1 MEQINLASLQW
12 NLIAGG
18 LAIFLL
24 GINIMGDSLTN
35 FAGPKLRG
43 YIEKYTST
51 PLKGI
56 LVGIFITG
64 AIQSSSATTVIAIS
78 FVRAGIM
85 SLEQSMAIILGANIG
100 TTVTAI
106 LIGFS
111 IEYVAY
117 FICLI
122 GVFVTLFAKRKRTQY
137 VGNIIVGFGLLFIGL
152 QMMGDSLKDLK
163 DLPGFSEM
171 VGRMATNPIIAVLV
185 GTVITAVIQSSS
197 AFIGII
203 QTLFAASAINLH
215 VALALMF
222 GANIGTCV
230 TSLLASIGG
239 SLAAKR
245 TALFHVLF
253 NASISILFL
262 ILLSPYHALVSF
274 LAEKIG
280 ANPMMTIALGHF
292 TFNFIG
298 MLIFTPLIKPTAK
311 FLSKLIPGKESMF
324 SDVHQVEL
332 QEQLIRSF
340 PASALDQ
347 AKAAIVN
354 ESDIALQTLKSSQQY
369 LITGDPIHLSNL
381 NQAEDIV
388 NRMDKDIEKYLL
400 EISQQ
405 ELAPELDTEF
415 QIYLLVQKH
424 IERIS
429 DLGQNLGEYYEEIF
443 DSNEKYVPEAI
454 EDLTKIYELVIHN
467 YINAIEVFKT
477 KDVNL
482 FDILSEDEANLDL
495 LEHELRH
502 SHYDRLTSSG
512 IGDNNIAS
520 SLFVDIVS
528 TFERIGDHA
537 YNIARSTIEPV
548 KIN

>member
-1 MEQINLASLQW
+1 MEQISLASLQW

-51 PLKGI
+51 PLKAI

-85 SLEQSMAIILGANIG
+85 SLEQSMGIILGANIG

-106 LIGFS
+106 LIGFNLEALS
-111 IEYVAY
+111 Y

-122 GVFVTLFAKRKRTQY
+122 GVFITLFAKKKRIQY
-137 VGNIIVGFGLLFIGL
+137 IGNIVVGFGLLFIGL

-163 DLPGFSEM
+163 NLPGFNDIVS
-171 VGRMATNPIIAVLV
+171 RMATNPVVAVLV
-185 GTVITAVIQSSS
+185 GTLVTAVIQSSS

-203 QTLFAASAINLH
+203 QTLFAASAINLN

-222 GANIGTCV
+222 GANIGTCI

-253 NASISILFL
+253 NVSISVLFL
-262 ILLSPYHALVSF
+262 IILVPYEAMVTFITSSL
-274 LAEKIG
+274 G
-280 ANPMMTIALGHF
+280 ANPMMTIAIGHF
-292 TFNFIG
+292 AFNFIG
-298 MLIFTPLIKPTAK
+298 MVIFTPLLKPTAK
-311 FLSKLIPGKESMF
+311 LLSKIIPGKESMF
-324 SDVHQVEL
+324 SDIHQVEL
-332 QEQLIRSF
+332 QEHLIRSF

-347 AKAAIVN
+347 AKAAIIN

-369 LITGDPIHLSNL
+369 LKTGDPIHFQNL

-388 NRMDKDIEKYLL
+388 NRMDTNIEKYLL

-415 QIYLLVQKH
+415 QTYLLVQKN

-443 DSNEKYVPEAI
+443 NSNEKYVKEAI

-467 YINAIEVFKT
+467 FINAMEVFKT

-482 FDILSEDEANLDL
+482 FDILTEDENNLDL

-502 SHYDRLTSSG
+502 SHYTRLTSG
-512 IGDNNIAS
+512 VGGDTIAS

-537 YNIARSTIEPV
+537 YNIARSTLDPI
-548 KIN
+548 KIH

>member
-1 MEQINLASLQW
+1 MEQISLASLQW

-51 PLKGI
+51 PLKAI

-85 SLEQSMAIILGANIG
+85 SLEQSMGIILGANIG

-106 LIGFS
+106 LIGFNLEALS
-111 IEYVAY
+111 Y

-122 GVFVTLFAKRKRTQY
+122 GVFITLFAKKKRIQY
-137 VGNIIVGFGLLFIGL
+137 IGNIVVGFGLLFIGL

-163 DLPGFSEM
+163 NLPGFNDIVS
-171 VGRMATNPIIAVLV
+171 RMATNPVVAVLV
-185 GTVITAVIQSSS
+185 GTLVTAVIQSSS

-203 QTLFAASAINLH
+203 QTLFAASAINLN

-222 GANIGTCV
+222 GANIGTCI

-253 NASISILFL
+253 NVSISVLFL
-262 ILLSPYHALVSF
+262 IILVPYEAMVTFITSSL
-274 LAEKIG
+274 G
-280 ANPMMTIALGHF
+280 ANPMMTIAIGHF
-292 TFNFIG
+292 AFNFIG
-298 MLIFTPLIKPTAK
+298 MVIFTPLLKPTAK
-311 FLSKLIPGKESMF
+311 LLSKIIPGKESMF
-324 SDVHQVEL
+324 SDIHQVEL
-332 QEQLIRSF
+332 QEHLIRSF

-347 AKAAIVN
+347 AKAAIIN

-369 LITGDPIHLSNL
+369 LKTGDPIHFQNL

-388 NRMDKDIEKYLL
+388 NRMDTNIEKYLL

-415 QIYLLVQKH
+415 QTYLLVQKN

-443 DSNEKYVPEAI
+443 NSNEKYVKEAI

-467 YINAIEVFKT
+467 FINAMEVFKT

-482 FDILSEDEANLDL
+482 FDILTEDENNLDL

-502 SHYDRLTSSG
+502 SHYTRLTSG
-512 IGDNNIAS
+512 IGGDTIAS

-537 YNIARSTIEPV
+537 YNIARSTLDPI
-548 KIN
+548 KIH

>member
-1 MEQINLASLQW
+1 MEQISLASLQW

-51 PLKGI
+51 PLKAI

-85 SLEQSMAIILGANIG
+85 SLEQSMGIILGANIG

-106 LIGFS
+106 LIGFNLEALS
-111 IEYVAY
+111 Y

-122 GVFVTLFAKRKRTQY
+122 GVFITLFAKKKRIQY
-137 VGNIIVGFGLLFIGL
+137 IGNIVVGFGLLFIGL

-163 DLPGFSEM
+163 NLPGFNDIVS
-171 VGRMATNPIIAVLV
+171 RMATNPVVAVLV
-185 GTVITAVIQSSS
+185 GTLITAVIQSSS

-203 QTLFAASAINLH
+203 QTLFAASAINLN

-222 GANIGTCV
+222 GANIGTCI

-253 NASISILFL
+253 NVSISVLFL
-262 ILLSPYHALVSF
+262 IILVPYEAMVTFITSSL
-274 LAEKIG
+274 G
-280 ANPMMTIALGHF
+280 ANPMMTIAIGHF
-292 TFNFIG
+292 AFNFIG
-298 MLIFTPLIKPTAK
+298 MVIFTPLLKPTAK
-311 FLSKLIPGKESMF
+311 LLSKIIPGKESMF
-324 SDVHQVEL
+324 SDIHQVEL
-332 QEQLIRSF
+332 QEHLIRSF

-347 AKAAIVN
+347 AKAAIIN

-369 LITGDPIHLSNL
+369 LKTGDPIHFQNL

-388 NRMDKDIEKYLL
+388 NRMDTNIEKYLL

-415 QIYLLVQKH
+415 QTYLLVQKN

-443 DSNEKYVPEAI
+443 NSNEKYVKEAI

-467 YINAIEVFKT
+467 FINAMEVFKT

-482 FDILSEDEANLDL
+482 FDILTEDENNLDL

-502 SHYDRLTSSG
+502 SHYTRLTSG
-512 IGDNNIAS
+512 IGGDTIAS

-537 YNIARSTIEPV
+537 YNIARSTLDPI
-548 KIN
+548 KIH

>member
-1 MEQINLASLQW
+1 MDQMSLTSLQW

-24 GINIMGDSLTN
+24 GISIMGDSLTN

-43 YIEKYTST
+43 YIERYTST

-56 LVGIFITG
+56 LVGVFITG
-64 AIQSSSATTVIAIS
+64 VIQSSSATTVIAIS

-85 SLEQSMAIILGANIG
+85 SLEQSMGIILGANIG

-106 LIGFS
+106 LIGFNLELLS
-111 IEYVAY
+111 YY
-117 FICLI
+117 ICLI
-122 GVFVTLFAKRKRTQY
+122 GVFITLFAKKKRIQY
-137 VGNIIVGFGLLFIGL
+137 IGNIIVGFGLLFIGL
-152 QMMGDSLKDLK
+152 QMMGESLKDLK
-163 DLPGFSEM
+163 NLPGFNDVVSKI
-171 VGRMATNPIIAVLV
+171 ATNPLIGVLV
-185 GTVITAVIQSSS
+185 GTLITAIIQSSS

-203 QTLFAASAINLH
+203 QTLFAASAINLN

-222 GANIGTCV
+222 GANIGTCI

-245 TALFHVLF
+245 TAIFHVFFNVTIATLF
-253 NASISILFL
+253 MIILIPYEAFVSML
-262 ILLSPYHALVSF
+262 TDLL
-274 LAEKIG
+274 G
-280 ANPMMTIALGHF
+280 ANPMMTIAIGHF
-292 TFNFIG
+292 TFNFVG
-298 MLIFTPLIKPTAK
+298 MLIFTPLLKPT
-311 FLSKLIPGKESMF
+311 SKLLAKLVPGKESMF
-324 SDVHQVEL
+324 SDIQQVEL
-332 QEQLIRSF
+332 QEHLIRSF

-347 AKAAIVN
+347 AKLAIIN
-354 ESDIALQTLKSSQQY
+354 ESDIALQTLKSSQLY
-369 LITGDPIHLSNL
+369 LTTGDSIHFQNL

-388 NRMDKDIEKYLL
+388 NRMDTNIEKYLL

-405 ELAPELDTEF
+405 DLAPELDTEF
-415 QIYLLVQKH
+415 QTYLLVQKN

-443 DSNEKYVPEAI
+443 NSNEKYVDEAVD
-454 EDLTKIYELVIHN
+454 DLTKIYELVIHN
-467 YINAIEVFKT
+467 FINAMEVFKT
-477 KDVNL
+477 KDINL
-482 FDILSEDEANLDL
+482 FDVLTEDENNLDL

-502 SHYDRLTSSG
+502 SHYARLTSG
-512 IGDNNIAS
+512 VGGDTIAS

-537 YNIARSTIEPV
+537 YNIARSTLDPIKV
-548 KIN
+548 H

>member
-1 MEQINLASLQW
+1 MEQISLASLQW

-51 PLKGI
+51 PLKAI

-85 SLEQSMAIILGANIG
+85 SLEQSMGIILGANIG

-106 LIGFS
+106 LIGFNLEALS
-111 IEYVAY
+111 Y

-122 GVFVTLFAKRKRTQY
+122 GVFITLFAKKKRIQY
-137 VGNIIVGFGLLFIGL
+137 IGNIVVGFGLLFIGL

-163 DLPGFSEM
+163 NLPGFNDIVS
-171 VGRMATNPIIAVLV
+171 RMATNPVVAVLV
-185 GTVITAVIQSSS
+185 GTLVTAVIQSSS

-203 QTLFAASAINLH
+203 QTLFAASAINLN

-222 GANIGTCV
+222 GANIGTCI

-253 NASISILFL
+253 NVSISVLFL
-262 ILLSPYHALVSF
+262 IILVPYEAMVTFITSSL
-274 LAEKIG
+274 G
-280 ANPMMTIALGHF
+280 ANPMMTIAIGHF
-292 TFNFIG
+292 AFNFIG
-298 MLIFTPLIKPTAK
+298 MVIFTPLLKPTSK
-311 FLSKLIPGKESMF
+311 LLSKIIPGKESMF
-324 SDVHQVEL
+324 SDIHQVEL
-332 QEQLIRSF
+332 QEHLIRSF

-347 AKAAIVN
+347 AKAAIIN

-369 LITGDPIHLSNL
+369 LKTGDPIHFQNL

-388 NRMDKDIEKYLL
+388 NRMDTNIEKYLL

-415 QIYLLVQKH
+415 QTYLLVQKN

-443 DSNEKYVPEAI
+443 NSNEKYVKEAI

-467 YINAIEVFKT
+467 FINAMEVFKT

-482 FDILSEDEANLDL
+482 FDILTEDENNLDL

-502 SHYDRLTSSG
+502 SHYTRLTSG
-512 IGDNNIAS
+512 VGGDTIAS

-537 YNIARSTIEPV
+537 YNIARSTLDPI
-548 KIN
+548 KIH

>member
-1 MEQINLASLQW
+1 MEQISLASLQW
-12 NLIAGG
+12 NMIAGG

-43 YIEKYTST
+43 YIEKYTSS
-51 PLKGI
+51 PVKGI

-85 SLEQSMAIILGANIG
+85 SLEQSMGIILGANIG

-106 LIGFS
+106 LIGFNL
-111 IEYVAY
+111 EKLAY

-122 GVFVTLFAKRKRTQY
+122 GVFITLFAKKKRIQY
-137 VGNIIVGFGLLFIGL
+137 IGNIVVGFGLLFIGL

-163 DLPGFSEM
+163 NLPGFNDAVSA
-171 VGRMATNPIIAVLV
+171 MATSPVIAVLV
-185 GTVITAVIQSSS
+185 GTIITAVIQSSS
-197 AFIGII
+197 AFIGIV
-203 QTLFAASAINLH
+203 QTLFAASAINLN

-262 ILLSPYHALVSF
+262 LILVPYEAIISYITGALN
-274 LAEKIG
+274 
-280 ANPMMTIALGHF
+280 ANPMMTIAMGHF
-292 TFNFIG
+292 AFNFIG
-298 MLIFTPLIKPTAK
+298 MVVFAPLLKPTARL
-311 FLSKLIPGKESMF
+311 LSKLIPGKESMF
-324 SDVHQVEL
+324 SDIHQVEL
-332 QEQLIRSF
+332 QEQLITSF

-347 AKAAIVN
+347 AKSAIIK
-354 ESDIALQTLKSSQQY
+354 ESDIALQTLKSSQLY
-369 LITGDPIHLSNL
+369 LETGDPIHFQNV

-388 NRMDKDIEKYLL
+388 NRMDTNIERYLL

-415 QIYLLVQKH
+415 QTYLLVQKN

-429 DLGQNLGEYYEEIF
+429 DLAQNLGEYYEEIF
-443 DSNEKYVPEAI
+443 NSNEKYVPEAVD
-454 EDLTKIYELVIHN
+454 DLTRIYELVIHN
-467 YINAIEVFKT
+467 FINSIEVFKT
-477 KDVNL
+477 KDANL
-482 FDILSEDEANLDL
+482 FDILTEDESNLDL

-502 SHYDRLTSSG
+502 SHYDRLTSG
-512 IGDNNIAS
+512 VKGNTIAS
-520 SLFVDIVS
+520 SLFVDIIS

-537 YNIARSTIEPV
+537 YNIARSTLDPI
-548 KIN
+548 KIH

>member
-1 MEQINLASLQW
+1 MEQISLASLQW

-51 PLKGI
+51 PLKAI

-85 SLEQSMAIILGANIG
+85 SLEQSMGIILGANIG

-106 LIGFS
+106 LIGFNLEALS
-111 IEYVAY
+111 Y

-122 GVFVTLFAKRKRTQY
+122 GVFITLFAKKKRIQY
-137 VGNIIVGFGLLFIGL
+137 IGNIVVGFGLLFIGL

-163 DLPGFSEM
+163 NLPGFNDIVS
-171 VGRMATNPIIAVLV
+171 RMATNPVVAVLV
-185 GTVITAVIQSSS
+185 GTLITAVIQSSS

-203 QTLFAASAINLH
+203 QTLFAASAINLN

-222 GANIGTCV
+222 GANIGTCI

-253 NASISILFL
+253 NVSISVLFL
-262 ILLSPYHALVSF
+262 IILVPYEAMVTFITSSL
-274 LAEKIG
+274 G
-280 ANPMMTIALGHF
+280 ANPMMTIAIGHF
-292 TFNFIG
+292 AFNFIG
-298 MLIFTPLIKPTAK
+298 MVIFTPLLKPTSK
-311 FLSKLIPGKESMF
+311 LLSKIIPGKESMF
-324 SDVHQVEL
+324 SDIHQVEL
-332 QEQLIRSF
+332 QEHLIRSF

-347 AKAAIVN
+347 AKAAIIN

-369 LITGDPIHLSNL
+369 LKTGDPIHFQNL

-388 NRMDKDIEKYLL
+388 NRMDTNIEKYLL

-415 QIYLLVQKH
+415 QTYLLVQKN

-443 DSNEKYVPEAI
+443 NSNEKYVKEAI

-467 YINAIEVFKT
+467 FINAMEVFKT

-482 FDILSEDEANLDL
+482 FDILTEDENNLDL

-502 SHYDRLTSSG
+502 SHYTRLTSG
-512 IGDNNIAS
+512 VGGDTIAS

-537 YNIARSTIEPV
+537 YNIARSTLDPI
-548 KIN
+548 KIH

>member
-1 MEQINLASLQW
+1 MEQISLASLQW

-51 PLKGI
+51 PLKAI

-85 SLEQSMAIILGANIG
+85 SLEQSMGIILGANIG

-106 LIGFS
+106 LIGFNLEALS
-111 IEYVAY
+111 Y

-122 GVFVTLFAKRKRTQY
+122 GVFITLFAKKKRIQY
-137 VGNIIVGFGLLFIGL
+137 IGNIVVGFGLLFIGL

-163 DLPGFSEM
+163 NLPGFNDIVS
-171 VGRMATNPIIAVLV
+171 RMATNPVVAVLV
-185 GTVITAVIQSSS
+185 GTLITAVIQSSS

-203 QTLFAASAINLH
+203 QTLFAASAINLN

-222 GANIGTCV
+222 GANIGTCI

-253 NASISILFL
+253 NVSISVLFL
-262 ILLSPYHALVSF
+262 IILVPYEAMVTFITSSL
-274 LAEKIG
+274 G
-280 ANPMMTIALGHF
+280 ANPMMTIAIGHF
-292 TFNFIG
+292 AFNFIG
-298 MLIFTPLIKPTAK
+298 MVIFTPLLKPTSK
-311 FLSKLIPGKESMF
+311 LLSKIIPGKESMF
-324 SDVHQVEL
+324 SDIHQVEL
-332 QEQLIRSF
+332 QEHLIRSF

-347 AKAAIVN
+347 AKAAIIN

-369 LITGDPIHLSNL
+369 LKTGDPIHFQNL

-388 NRMDKDIEKYLL
+388 NRMDTNIEKYLL

-415 QIYLLVQKH
+415 QTYLLVQKN

-443 DSNEKYVPEAI
+443 NSNEKYVKEAI

-467 YINAIEVFKT
+467 FINAMEVFKT

-482 FDILSEDEANLDL
+482 FDILTEDENNLDL

-502 SHYDRLTSSG
+502 SHYTRLTSG
-512 IGDNNIAS
+512 IGGDTIAS

-537 YNIARSTIEPV
+537 YNIARSTLDPI
-548 KIN
+548 KIH

>member
-1 MEQINLASLQW
+1 MQQISLASLQW
-12 NLIAGG
+12 NMIAGG

-43 YIEKYTST
+43 YIEKYTSS
-51 PLKGI
+51 PIKGI

-85 SLEQSMAIILGANIG
+85 SLEQSMGIILGANIG

-106 LIGFS
+106 LIGFNL
-111 IEYVAY
+111 EKLAY

-122 GVFVTLFAKRKRTQY
+122 GVFITLFAKKKRIQY
-137 VGNIIVGFGLLFIGL
+137 IGNIVVGFGLLFIGL

-163 DLPGFSEM
+163 NLPGFNDAVSA
-171 VGRMATNPIIAVLV
+171 MATSPVIAVLV
-185 GTVITAVIQSSS
+185 GTIITAVIQSSS
-197 AFIGII
+197 AFIGIV
-203 QTLFAASAINLH
+203 QTLFAASAINLN

-262 ILLSPYHALVSF
+262 LILVPYEAIISYITGSLN
-274 LAEKIG
+274 
-280 ANPMMTIALGHF
+280 ANPMMTIAMGHF
-292 TFNFIG
+292 AFNFIG
-298 MLIFTPLIKPTAK
+298 MVVFAPLLKPTARL
-311 FLSKLIPGKESMF
+311 LSKLIPGKESMF
-324 SDVHQVEL
+324 SDIHQVEL
-332 QEQLIRSF
+332 QEQLITSF

-347 AKAAIVN
+347 AKSAIIK
-354 ESDIALQTLKSSQQY
+354 ESDIALQTLKSSQLY
-369 LITGDPIHLSNL
+369 LETGDPIHFQNV

-388 NRMDKDIEKYLL
+388 NRMDTNIERYLL

-415 QIYLLVQKH
+415 QTYLLVQKN

-429 DLGQNLGEYYEEIF
+429 DLAQNLGEYYEEIF
-443 DSNEKYVPEAI
+443 NSNEKYVPEAVD
-454 EDLTKIYELVIHN
+454 DLTRIYELVIHN
-467 YINAIEVFKT
+467 FINSIEVFKT
-477 KDVNL
+477 KDANL
-482 FDILSEDEANLDL
+482 FDILTEDESNLDL

-502 SHYDRLTSSG
+502 SHYDRLTSG
-512 IGDNNIAS
+512 VGGDTIAA
-520 SLFVDIVS
+520 SLFVDIIS

-537 YNIARSTIEPV
+537 FNIARSTLDPI
-548 KIN
+548 KIH